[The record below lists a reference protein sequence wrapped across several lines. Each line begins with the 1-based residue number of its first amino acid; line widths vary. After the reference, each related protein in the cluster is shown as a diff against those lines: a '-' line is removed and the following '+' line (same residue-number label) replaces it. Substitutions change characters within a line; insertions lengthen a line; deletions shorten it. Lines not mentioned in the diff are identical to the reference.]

1 LRVLVVIYFAIAIC
15 ILILARVFSLSIGS
29 NEYYER
35 LSNKNYLKREYTP
48 PPRGAILDRNGEYLA
63 INNIGFRITVKPHLR
78 DPNTIEDLHNIF
90 KMIEKYFPKYTYK
103 DLEKKYEKEDGIYNH
118 EDIVLVEHIPYDDFF
133 KYYPIFNS
141 NDYIDIKSSTSR
153 FYPYGVV
160 GAHFL
165 GYTGRVSVPDIDKDE
180 NQKHFETIGR
190 SGIEKFYNSKL
201 QGTLG
206 VKTIK
211 VNSVYKIVGIAGD
224 TPPIAHDIHTTV
236 DIRLQQYIHERFG
249 DQAGAVI
256 VMDVHNGEILAG
268 GSFPEFDN
276 NIFVNGVSHDD
287 WETIINDF
295 NHPFTNKLIN
305 GKYPPGSVIK
315 MGVAMSLLENG
326 ISPDTKVYCTGSM
339 PLGNRNFRCWKT
351 DGHGE
356 TGFVKAIRE
365 SCDDFFYK
373 GSLKI
378 GVDAMHDTLA
388 KFGMGE
394 QTGVDQPNESKGI
407 NPNKFWKEKTYKAP
421 WYQGETV
428 VSAIGQGFLTV
439 TPMQI
444 VRYTGTLATGKLVTP
459 HFLKDTKAV
468 QIKDVNIPL
477 SYLALARQGMYEVA
491 NSGGGTAVNNV
502 RNSLLKIAAKT
513 GTAQVIGIPQSE
525 KKRMQE
531 HEMEYY
537 QRSHAWL
544 TSFAPYDKPKYAV
557 TVLVEHGGHGG
568 SAAGEIT
575 GDIYNKLIEL
585 GYIDNNTTK

>member
-1 LRVLVVIYFAIAIC
+1 MRVLIVIYFAIAIC
-15 ILILARVFSLSIGS
+15 ILILARVFSLSIGE
-29 NEYYER
+29 NEYYAN

-48 PPRGAILDRNGEYLA
+48 PPRGAIIDRNGVYLA
-63 INNIGFRITVKPHLR
+63 INQIGFRITVQPHLR
-78 DPNTIEDLHNIF
+78 TPDTIKDLENIF
-90 KMIEKYFPKYTYK
+90 KMIEQYFPQYTYK

-141 NDYIDIKSSTSR
+141 NDYIKIKSSTSR

-160 GAHFL
+160 GAHFI
-165 GYTGRVSVPDIDKDE
+165 GYTGKVAIPDIDKDE
-180 NQKHFETIGR
+180 KQKHFETIGR
-190 SGIEKFYNSKL
+190 SGIEKFYNQKL

-211 VNSVYKIVGIAGD
+211 VNSVYEIVGVASD
-224 TPPIAHDIHTTV
+224 TPPVAHDIHTTV
-236 DIRLQQYIHERFG
+236 DIELQQYIHERFG
-249 DQAGAVI
+249 DQSGAVI
-256 VMDVHNGEILAG
+256 VMNVHNGEILAG

-287 WETIINDF
+287 WQNIINDF

-315 MGVAMSLLENG
+315 MGVAVSLLENG
-326 ISPDTKVYCTGSM
+326 IAPDTTVNCTGSM
-339 PLGNRNFRCWKT
+339 PFGNRNFRCWKT
-351 DGHGE
+351 EGHGE

-378 GVDAMHDTLA
+378 GIDSIHTTLA
-388 KFGMGE
+388 KFGIGE
-394 QTGVDQPNESKGI
+394 VTGVDQPNESKGI
-407 NPNKFWKEKTYKAP
+407 NPNKFWKQKVYKMP

-428 VSAIGQGFLTV
+428 VSSIGQGFLTV

-444 VRYTGTLATGKLVTP
+444 ARYTASLATGKLVTP
-459 HFLKDTKAV
+459 HFLKDPKANK
-468 QIKDVNIPL
+468 IKELNISP
-477 SYLALARQGMYEVA
+477 SYLALVRQGMFEVA
-491 NSGGGTAVNNV
+491 NLSGGTAMNNL
-502 RNSLLKIAAKT
+502 RHSLIKIGAKT

-544 TSFAPYDKPKYAV
+544 TSFAPYDNPQYAV
-557 TVLVEHGGHGG
+557 TVLVEHGGHGA

-575 GDIYNKLIEL
+575 GDIYNKLLEL
-585 GYIDNNTTK
+585 GYIQQSTKK